1 MLVNIYFIDF
11 PYDLLL
17 ILSIEHIKNCHLL
30 LYLINSDF
38 MGKFKDKTL
47 IRMKGKASVFKQI
60 LNSIYN
66 IEMELDDEN
75 IMQVMEL
82 IHHYEVNI

>member
-17 ILSIEHIKNCHLL
+17 ILSIEHIQNCHL

>member
-1 MLVNIYFIDF
+1 
-11 PYDLLL
+11 
-17 ILSIEHIKNCHLL
+17 
-30 LYLINSDF
+30 